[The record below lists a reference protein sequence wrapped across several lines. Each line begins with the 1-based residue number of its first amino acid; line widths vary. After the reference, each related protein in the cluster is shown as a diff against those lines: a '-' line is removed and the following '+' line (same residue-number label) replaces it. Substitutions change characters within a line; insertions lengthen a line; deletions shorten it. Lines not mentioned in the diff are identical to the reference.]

1 MADTEQHDLHDWDG
15 VLGPQSEP
23 EPMFYELTLTD
34 DEVRLTGASP
44 GMAFEYSRGEFEAL
58 LEDGEWVPADEDRE
72 NEVYRTP
79 EGELPY

>member
-44 GMAFEYSRGEFEAL
+44 GMAFEYSRTEFEAL
-58 LEDGEWVPADEDRE
+58 IEDGEWVPADEDRE

-79 EGELPY
+79 DGELPY